1 MTDNQLFIDT
11 LQDIREKIASG
22 SKYHSI
28 RACGLL
34 RQLLVDGSNLLARVN
49 RPYGLKIK
57 FVVGHLG
64 FKETGFTTDNMVVF
78 WKPFLPNLSSR
89 NSHEVTKDQFL
100 AIKVIKTENHLFSV
114 FDVIDVTSNISGG
127 VHIGDPK
134 NDKQIKYE
142 ELLKSIENPIISR
155 DITQRTIN
163 DICLIVLDTLKPLE
177 ELITRT
183 HPC

>member
-1 MTDNQLFIDT
+1 M
-11 LQDIREKIASG
+11 
-22 SKYHSI
+22 
-28 RACGLL
+28 GL
-34 RQLLVDGSNLLARVN
+34 
-49 RPYGLKIK
+49 
-57 FVVGHLG
+57 VVY
-64 FKETGFTTDNMVVF
+64 
-78 WKPFLPNLSSR
+78 
-89 NSHEVTKDQFL
+89 
-100 AIKVIKTENHLFSV
+100 
-114 FDVIDVTSNISGG
+114 
-127 VHIGDPK
+127 